1 MFRPAI
7 GSTVRDANDIPFTV
21 VRAGMPV
28 DCDHTWIWLGA
39 SYTLKTKQR
48 GVCEGYYQCTK
59 CNTVVSRH
67 NGVLNAP
74 APAFAG
80 DEELVDDAIVQCR
93 SAAGHNLQYEIYLPG
108 EDCSGVCD
116 HAFEFMM
123 MVEQNRSFVDGDHDC

>member
-48 GVCEGYYQCTK
+48 GSVK
-59 CNTVVSRH
+59 DIIS
-67 NGVLNAP
+67 A
-74 APAFAG
+74 
-80 DEELVDDAIVQCR
+80 R
-93 SAAGHNLQYEIYLPG
+93 SATRWCPG
-108 EDCSGVCD
+108 T
-116 HAFEFMM
+116 
-123 MVEQNRSFVDGDHDC
+123 MVF